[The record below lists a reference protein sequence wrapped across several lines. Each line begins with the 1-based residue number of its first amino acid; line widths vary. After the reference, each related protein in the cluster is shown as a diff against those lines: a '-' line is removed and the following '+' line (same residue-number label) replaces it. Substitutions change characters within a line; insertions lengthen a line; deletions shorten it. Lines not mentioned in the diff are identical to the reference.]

1 MLWQAAQKAR
11 KKGMNIP
18 FVQQDM
24 RALNLHRPVDA
35 VLATC
40 DGVNY
45 LLTEEDLLSFFRAA
59 KRAIRPGGALIF
71 DVSTPHKLK
80 DILCAGL
87 MCEDR
92 PEITYLWQNTWHE
105 RSRTVD
111 LDLCFF
117 IREADGRYRRTEEH
131 QSQRAW
137 DQETLKNLMWKA
149 GFRGVCMYSEGTLNP
164 AKEED
169 QRWHIAG
176 GNHE

>member
-1 MLWQAAQKAR
+1 
-11 KKGMNIP
+11 
-18 FVQQDM
+18 
-24 RALNLHRPVDA
+24 
-35 VLATC
+35 
-40 DGVNY
+40 
-45 LLTEEDLLSFFRAA
+45 
-59 KRAIRPGGALIF
+59 
-71 DVSTPHKLK
+71 
-80 DILCAGL
+80 

-117 IREADGRYRRTEEH
+117 SREADGRYRRTEEH